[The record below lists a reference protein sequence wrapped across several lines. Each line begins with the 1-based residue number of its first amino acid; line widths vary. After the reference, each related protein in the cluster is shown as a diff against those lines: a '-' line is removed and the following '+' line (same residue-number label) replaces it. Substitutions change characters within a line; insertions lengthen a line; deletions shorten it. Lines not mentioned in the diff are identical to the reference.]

1 MFYPTVA
8 ARKEAPELRVSQR
21 VKLLKFSMM

>member
-1 MFYPTVA
+1 MFHATVV
-8 ARKEAPELRVSQR
+8 AREEAPELRVSQR

>member
-1 MFYPTVA
+1 MFHPTVA
-8 ARKEAPELRVSQR
+8 AREGAPELRVSQR